1 MQHEIPRGSNC
12 GFGGKGPYR
21 NAEEMYMDR
30 QATAG
35 TAHMHRAS
43 CHGPIGELQ
52 CDEAWPMAAQQELLE
67 AKESLHWFQIFTN
80 IVIILTCIAVVI
92 SLVEAWYV
100 WVHIQMAINQFSN
113 EMKGIG
119 N

>member
-1 MQHEIPRGSNC
+1 MQHEIPRGSNW

-35 TAHMHRAS
+35 LARFHYDANGQPTQVTMDT
-43 CHGPIGELQ
+43 P
-52 CDEAWPMAAQQELLE
+52 ELLE